1 MTTHESI
8 LARLDD
14 YLDGLLEPGAER
26 EVNEHLASCPACA
39 RELRSLRTLLSE
51 ARELPEEI
59 EPSRDLWPQLAER
72 LKATAD
78 DERPKVIS
86 LESARPARPP
96 ASTLFSF
103 RSVSWLLAAVLAFA
117 LLLPP
122 TLRGFR
128 PAPSPTRNAGMDMLT
143 RCSDSMVEDYRTVL
157 AKDEGKLSVD
167 AEFVLNRSL
176 NQIQAALR
184 ETVVAMNATDV
195 NSPEY
200 RSLAASYR
208 NKLNLL
214 QRIAVQM
221 NTL

>member
-8 LARLDD
+8 LSQLDD
-14 YLDGLLEPGAER
+14 YLDGLLEPNEKQ
-26 EVNEHLASCPACA
+26 EVDAHLASCPACA
-39 RELRSLRTLLSE
+39 HELQSLRNLLSE
-51 ARELPEEI
+51 ARQLPEEI

-72 LKATAD
+72 LEAASYR
-78 DERPKVIS
+78 ERPKVIS
-86 LESARPARPP
+86 LESARPSG
-96 ASTLFSF
+96 STLFSL

-122 TLRGFR
+122 TLHGLR
-128 PAPSPTRNAGMDMLT
+128 PASTPARTTGKDMLT
-143 RCSDSMVEDYRTVL
+143 LCSDSMVDDYRAVL
-157 AKDEGKLSVD
+157 ARDEGKLSAD
-167 AEFVLNRSL
+167 TEFVLNRSL